1 MTINPSSRID
11 AFNVKQLRGA
21 VSTATP
27 RFGLKN
33 LRKAD
38 QFYIHLRMIGQS
50 RVSLYK
56 AIGK

>member
-1 MTINPSSRID
+1 MTINLSSCIT

-27 RFGLKN
+27 RFGLKT
-33 LRKAD
+33 LEK
-38 QFYIHLRMIGQS
+38 QTSSISHLRMIGQS
-50 RVSLYK
+50 RVSFYK